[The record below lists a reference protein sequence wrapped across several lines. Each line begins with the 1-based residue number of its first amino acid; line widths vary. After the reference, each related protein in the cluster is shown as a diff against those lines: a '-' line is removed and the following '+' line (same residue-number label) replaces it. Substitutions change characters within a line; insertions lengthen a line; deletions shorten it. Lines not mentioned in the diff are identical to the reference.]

1 MSVLSEDAIKK
12 KNFLNRGYSFLIRAL
27 GLFGAGLFGAG
38 LFGADDLVRGLFG
51 AGTIWCEDYLVP
63 RTIWCRTIW
72 CRTIW
77 CHGLFGA
84 NFTGQKRQFMMENFL
99 PKY

>member
-1 MSVLSEDAIKK
+1 MAHTP
-12 KNFLNRGYSFLIRAL
+12 AL

-77 CHGLFGA
+77 CHGQFGA
-84 NFTGQKRQFMMENFL
+84 NFYRTKKTVYDGKFL
-99 PKY
+99 FRLAFLANMPLL